1 LLFIHNQYC
10 ECYAGS
16 VKCSPSCRCVGC
28 KNIGPF
34 GGPTADA
41 RVAVDVAGLMRRTL
55 AKGKPRRKKSEPFQ
69 AAQNLTF
76 LKHGSP
82 DSVKSIVRKGPGGA
96 AGSGS
101 GVHEVASMPSL
112 ASSSEGTSPGEHDR
126 THHDNMNNLMGSRT
140 KPIMDDQDDDVKTLL
155 MAAYAMAEIGKG
167 SSPAKRGCSPR
178 TTESTTPTATA
189 TTMMSAQSS
198 PATFRDAKRPRSDP
212 EETDS
217 SNNRSLDSKR
227 MHFDE

>member
-1 LLFIHNQYC
+1 
-10 ECYAGS
+10 
-16 VKCSPSCRCVGC
+16 
-28 KNIGPF
+28 
-34 GGPTADA
+34 
-41 RVAVDVAGLMRRTL
+41 MRRTL

-82 DSVKSIVRKGPGGA
+82 DSVKSMVRNAPGA
-96 AGSGS
+96 TAGSGKQGDS

-112 ASSSEGTSPGEHDR
+112 ASSSEGTSPGDFARRSKDEDEYSHDQ
-126 THHDNMNNLMGSRT
+126 TQHDNMNKLMESRT
-140 KPIMDDQDDDVKTLL
+140 KPVLDEQDDDVKTLL

-167 SSPAKRGCSPR
+167 SSPAKRGCSPG
-178 TTESTTPTATA
+178 TTESTSATETPMTV
-189 TTMMSAQSS
+189 MSEQSS

-212 EETDS
+212 EGADS

-227 MHFDE
+227 MHFE

>member
-1 LLFIHNQYC
+1 
-10 ECYAGS
+10 
-16 VKCSPSCRCVGC
+16 
-28 KNIGPF
+28 
-34 GGPTADA
+34 
-41 RVAVDVAGLMRRTL
+41 MRRTL

-82 DSVKSIVRKGPGGA
+82 DSVKSMVRKAPA
-96 AGSGS
+96 ATSGSGNPGDL

-112 ASSSEGTSPGEHDR
+112 ASSSEGTSPGGFARNRSKDEDEYIHDQ
-126 THHDNMNNLMGSRT
+126 TQHENMSKLIESRT
-140 KPIMDDQDDDVKTLL
+140 KPILDEQDDDVKTLL

-178 TTESTTPTATA
+178 TTESATATA
-189 TTMMSAQSS
+189 MTMMSAQSS
-198 PATFRDAKRPRSDP
+198 PATSRDAKRPRSDP
-212 EETDS
+212 EGADS

-227 MHFDE
+227 MHFE

>member
-1 LLFIHNQYC
+1 
-10 ECYAGS
+10 
-16 VKCSPSCRCVGC
+16 VGC

-34 GGPTADA
+34 GGPTGEA

-82 DSVKSIVRKGPGGA
+82 DSVKSMVRKAPGA
-96 AGSGS
+96 TAGSGKPGDS

-112 ASSSEGTSPGEHDR
+112 ASSSEGTSPGDFARRSRDEDEYTHDQ
-126 THHDNMNNLMGSRT
+126 TQHDNMSQLMGSRT
-140 KPIMDDQDDDVKTLL
+140 KPILDEQDDDVKTLL

-167 SSPAKRGCSPR
+167 SSPAKRGCSPG
-178 TTESTTPTATA
+178 TTESTTATA
-189 TTMMSAQSS
+189 MTMMSAQSS
-198 PATFRDAKRPRSDP
+198 PATSRDAKRPRLDP
-212 EETDS
+212 EGTDS

-227 MHFDE
+227 MHFE